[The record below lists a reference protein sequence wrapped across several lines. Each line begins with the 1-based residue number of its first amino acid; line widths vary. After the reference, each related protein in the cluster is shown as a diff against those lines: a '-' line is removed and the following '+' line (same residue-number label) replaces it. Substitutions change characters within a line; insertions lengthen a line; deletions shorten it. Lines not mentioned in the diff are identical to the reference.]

1 MCLLSP
7 QISHSDHH
15 LGQFVDTSRL
25 QPTSVDEPR
34 RVTQRRPRV
43 WQQALQL
50 MLFVSLCFSPAQA
63 QDYPTRPITLVV
75 PYAAGG
81 GNDLFARI
89 AAEKMSKTL
98 GQQIVIENRP
108 GAGGSTATRQVA
120 RSAPDGYTLV
130 IGRTGTLAVNPTLY
144 QNVGYDP
151 RRDFAPIGLI
161 GASALVVLT
170 TPSLPVRN
178 IRDLIALAKKEPGR
192 INYASAGV
200 GSGIHLGTVLFEMMA
215 DVKLTH
221 VPYRGTSPA
230 LTDLI
235 GGHVSVYFSSLPP
248 VGALVNEG
256 KVRALAVTSPKRSE
270 IFPDLP
276 TVAESGVPGYETVL
290 RYGIVAPAG
299 TPRSIIAKL
308 SAALRE
314 AINAPDT
321 KERMSRDGTEPL
333 PSTPE
338 EYAADIDREETKWSA
353 VVRKS
358 GAKGE

>member
-1 MCLLSP
+1 L
-7 QISHSDHH
+7 I
-15 LGQFVDTSRL
+15 R
-25 QPTSVDEPR
+25 
-34 RVTQRRPRV
+34 
-43 WQQALQL
+43 
-50 MLFVSLCFSPAQA
+50 FVSTALVTLATGLAAYGSASAEDFPK
-63 QDYPTRPITLVV
+63 RVITIVV
-75 PYAAGG
+75 PYEAGG

-89 AAEKMSKTL
+89 AAEKISKTL
-98 GQQIVIENRP
+98 GQQVVIENRP

-130 IGRTGTLAVNPTLY
+130 IGGTGTLAVNPTLY
-144 QNVGYDP
+144 QNVGYDS
-151 RRDFAPIGLI
+151 RKDFAPVGLI
-161 GASALVVLT
+161 GASALVVVT

-178 IRDLIALAKKEPGR
+178 IRDLIALAKKDPGK

-221 VPYRGTSPA
+221 VPYRGSSPA

-248 VGALVNEG
+248 VGALVSEG
-256 KVRALAVTSPKRSE
+256 KVRALAVTDSKRSD

-276 TVAESGVPGYETVL
+276 TVAEAGVPGYETVL

-299 TPRSIIAKL
+299 TPRPIIAKL
-308 SAALRE
+308 SAALRD
-314 AINAPDT
+314 AVNSPDT
-321 KERMSRDGTEPL
+321 KERMAKDGTEPL

-353 VVRKS
+353 VVRRS